1 VFRCDLLIEMDAV
14 LVIADDEA
22 DPLDQNWIIDTI
34 IEGRGH
40 ADALDVP
47 LLVDLREAQ
56 LTGTRD
62 IHAWSCDLVRLSA
75 GDTVSHVRWPGEPRA
90 EPFAEGAPLRP
101 PQSAERR
108 MRALAFQVA
117 GRCARTALA
126 RAARVEQQSLG
137 IPRGPR
143 LP

>member
-1 VFRCDLLIEMDAV
+1 MDAV

-101 PQSAERR
+101 PQSRAADARPGVPGRR
-108 MRALAFQVA
+108 QMCEDGARA
-117 GRCARTALA
+117 GR
-126 RAARVEQQSLG
+126 QG
-137 IPRGPR
+137 
-143 LP
+143 